1 MRMYDREIV
10 AAIVEGDPAGLAAAY
25 DQYARGLHAYC
36 RSMLSEPADAA
47 DAVQDTFVI
56 ASSKVGGLREPERL
70 RPWLYAVARNEC
82 HRRLRAKTS
91 SAPLDEAAE
100 MMDYTGDVGVDAERA
115 ELRALVWAAL
125 SGLNSGEREIIELNL
140 RHELDGA
147 DLADALGVP
156 RNQAHALASRARSQF
171 EASLGV
177 LLVAR
182 SGREFC
188 MDLANILE
196 GWDGELTV
204 LIRKRVNRHIDRCEV
219 CGERK
224 RRELSPAML
233 LSLLPVAML
242 PANLRDQIFRLVAD
256 VSPGAA
262 TYRARVAHRA
272 EPFGA
277 SGFPQPVSTPS
288 AARWQGNYALAAVA
302 VVAALALLGGGGV
315 LFTDF
320 VTHGGSPAAAG
331 TPAQPGS
338 TGSSGPGAL
347 VVTPSVSPLK
357 TSHKPSPTPTPGLPA
372 PLLTA
377 PIPAV
382 QPPPPAPIVHPSTPH
397 STKPPPPPP
406 TTAPPTTSPPTT
418 PPAQGKLTVAPT
430 TPITLAPTSAT
441 FTLTAVGGPV
451 TFSINVPSP
460 LIATLPAVLFKPND
474 TVVTG
479 SLAAGGIVTVT
490 VSVPAGTQLLKPT
503 ILTVNPGGISV
514 TVNPPPATLTALGP

>member
-36 RSMLSEPADAA
+36 RTMLSEPADAA

-70 RPWLYAVARNEC
+70 RAWLYAVARNEC

-100 MMDYTGDVGVDAERA
+100 MMDYTEDVGVDAERA

-171 EASLGV
+171 ETSLGV

-315 LFTDF
+315 FFTDF

-347 VVTPSVSPLK
+347 VVTPSASPLK

-382 QPPPPAPIVHPSTPH
+382 QPPPPAPIVHPSTSH

-418 PPAQGKLTVAPT
+418 PPAQGKLTP
-430 TPITLAPTSAT
+430 SAT
-441 FTLTAVGGPV
+441 QVVLSPVVGAAAQQWAGTFQLTATGGPV
-451 TFSINVPSP
+451 DTYSVSVPSTLASNMTVTLSTTAP
-460 LIATLPAVLFKPND
+460 LAVGQ
-474 TVVTG
+474 V
-479 SLAAGGIVTVT
+479 VTVT
-490 VSVPAGTQLLKPT
+490 VTANAAGLVGA
-503 ILTVNPGGISV
+503 LTVNPGNIPI
-514 TVNPPPATLTALGP
+514 TIAYQTPT

>member
-36 RSMLSEPADAA
+36 RTMLSEPADAA

-70 RPWLYAVARNEC
+70 RAWLYAVARNEC

-100 MMDYTGDVGVDAERA
+100 MMDYTEDVGVDAERA

-171 EASLGV
+171 ETSLGV

-302 VVAALALLGGGGV
+302 VVAALALLGGGV
-315 LFTDF
+315 FFTDF

-347 VVTPSVSPLK
+347 VVTPSASPLK

-382 QPPPPAPIVHPSTPH
+382 QPPPPAPLVHPSTPP
-397 STKPPPPPP
+397 STKPPPPTPP
-406 TTAPPTTSPPTT
+406 TPPPTTSPPTT
-418 PPAQGKLTVAPT
+418 PPAQGKLTP
-430 TPITLAPTSAT
+430 SAT
-441 FTLTAVGGPV
+441 QVVLSPVVGAAAQQWAGTFQLTATGGPV
-451 TFSINVPSP
+451 DTYSVSVPSTLASNMTVTLSTTAP
-460 LIATLPAVLFKPND
+460 LAVGQ
-474 TVVTG
+474 V
-479 SLAAGGIVTVT
+479 VTVT
-490 VSVPAGTQLLKPT
+490 VTANAAGLVGA
-503 ILTVNPGGISV
+503 LTVNPGNIPI
-514 TVNPPPATLTALGP
+514 TIAYQTPT

>member
-70 RPWLYAVARNEC
+70 RAWLYAVARNEC

-100 MMDYTGDVGVDAERA
+100 MMDYTEDVGVDAERA

-171 EASLGV
+171 ETSLGV

-277 SGFPQPVSTPS
+277 SGFPQPISTPS

-347 VVTPSVSPLK
+347 VVTPSASPLK

-382 QPPPPAPIVHPSTPH
+382 QPPPPVPIVHPSTPH

-406 TTAPPTTSPPTT
+406 PTTSPPTT
-418 PPAQGKLTVAPT
+418 PPASGTMTVTPPT
-430 TPITLAPTSAT
+430 VQLVLDPNGLPTGSFTIAAT
-441 FTLTAVGGPV
+441 GGPV
-451 TFSINVPSP
+451 TYSLSVPSP
-460 LIATLPAVLFKPND
+460 LTVSVTAPALRPNVTLPAG
-474 TVVTG
+474 T
-479 SLAAGGIVTVT
+479 SVTVT
-490 VSVPAGTQLLKPT
+490 VGVAAGAKLTAQAVITVTQT
-503 ILTVNPGGISV
+503 NGAATAVNV
-514 TVNPPPATLTALGP
+514 TVLPVPPLT

>member
-56 ASSKVGGLREPERL
+56 TSSKVGGLREPERL

-100 MMDYTGDVGVDAERA
+100 MMDYTEDVGVDAERA

-171 EASLGV
+171 ETSLGV

-320 VTHGGSPAAAG
+320 VTHGGSSAAAG

-406 TTAPPTTSPPTT
+406 PTTSPPTT
-418 PPAQGKLTVAPT
+418 PPASGTMTVTPPT
-430 TPITLAPTSAT
+430 VQLVLGPNGLPTGSFTISASP
-441 FTLTAVGGPV
+441 GGPV
-451 TFSINVPSP
+451 TYSLSVPSP
-460 LIATLPAVLFKPND
+460 LTVSVTAPALRPNVTLPAG
-474 TVVTG
+474 T
-479 SLAAGGIVTVT
+479 SVTVT
-490 VSVPAGTQLLKPT
+490 VGVAAGAQLTAQAVITVTQT
-503 ILTVNPGGISV
+503 NGAATAV
-514 TVNPPPATLTALGP
+514 TVTVLPVPPLT